1 MEVILNLVKKALTPI
16 AYIIA
21 KVISSNQ
28 KLFDIYRSVDFKGKL
43 FISGFIKNSAQN
55 GIYLC
60 GQLKYNIDFTD
71 KIQEMVYLGTYER
84 QEIRL
89 LEKYVKKGWICL
101 DIGANIGFYT
111 LTLSKLVG
119 EDGKIYAIEPSQSN
133 YKKLNDNIAINNL
146 DNCITSNIALSS
158 KSGEFLFSVSP
169 NQNSGWGRLGKWK
182 SAQSEV
188 IVNVNTLD
196 DFVIFNNIS
205 NIDFLKIDIEGHEL
219 EFLQGAKNT
228 LKNGIVKRIMIE
240 YCGYVLEP
248 QGINLK
254 QYVDS
259 IMGFDYI
266 PVHFNLDKI
275 EKAKNGHY
283 KPRREILNLLF
294 EKASLYL
301 DIR

>member
-1 MEVILNLVKKALTPI
+1 MKSFKNLLRPI

-21 KVISSNQ
+21 KIITSNQ
-28 KLFDIYRSVDFKGKL
+28 EMFDIYRHSNFRGKL
-43 FISGFIKNSAQN
+43 FLSEYINHAFQN
-55 GIYLC
+55 GIYNC
-60 GQLKYNIDFTD
+60 NELKYNIDFSD
-71 KIQEMVYLGTYER
+71 QIQEMVYLGTYER
-84 QEIRL
+84 HEISFL
-89 LEKYVKKGWICL
+89 KKYVKPGWICL

-111 LTLSKLVG
+111 LNLSKLVG
-119 EDGKIYAIEPSQSN
+119 LEGKIYAIEPSPSN
-133 YKKLNDNIAINNL
+133 YKKLQENIAINNL

-196 DFVIFNNIS
+196 DFIISNNIS

-219 EFLQGAKNT
+219 EFLEGGKNT
-228 LKNGIVKRIMIE
+228 FKNGIIKRIMIE

-248 QGINLK
+248 QGITLK
-254 QYVDS
+254 SYVDS
-259 IMGFDYI
+259 IMKFGYI

-275 EKAKNGHY
+275 KKANDKIY
-283 KPRREILNLLF
+283 QQKKEILNLLF
-294 EKASLYL
+294 EK
-301 DIR
+301 IN